1 MLEVFLVLV
10 QLKMEEQQESLTLL
24 AILELSGE
32 EVVVKIME
40 EVDGLVEVAMGEQG
54 DIMEVMVGLD
64 YLVLVVLD
72 KAPVSYLQYRESQ

>member
-10 QLKMEEQQESLTLL
+10 QLKMEEQQESLTLM